1 MKKIMI
7 LGCPNVGKSSLFN
20 RLVKQKKALVLN
32 HPGLTRDILKQK
44 AAWWGKTFE
53 VWDSGGLWSKH
64 PIWGQM
70 VDKQV
75 QKFLNLCDLVLWV
88 VDGRQ
93 GLSFED
99 KNIFRLIKKSGR
111 PFLILVNKLD
121 EQKKDDFF
129 LSEFFKLGQNLL
141 PCAFESGRGVPEIV
155 EWIISQLSG
164 LSSGKG
170 TLGSSVKPADRE
182 TENIFRILVA
192 GKVNAGKSTFCN
204 QILRSPLLL
213 TSKHEGTTVDT
224 VEHVFRY
231 NNKSYI
237 LCDTAGIKKTTKN
250 KPESLARF
258 KTMQAFESSHL
269 VLLLAD
275 SMQGPLRK
283 EANILRTCLQL
294 KKPVI
299 FIYNKWDL
307 IKPPSLNAKQSKV
320 KSTAGGSKKALPL
333 KSVYRD
339 KVEQQYPFFPH
350 LPVMFTD
357 SLKGEGI
364 GQVLKKM
371 EGMRK
376 KMETRIST
384 SRLNTFLKKVI
395 TKTPPPKHGTQD
407 VKFYYLTQVSTS
419 PPHFMLFVNFP
430 KSVTHSYLK
439 FLTKQIQ
446 KEWGL
451 LSIPVKITLKAR
463 R

>member
-1 MKKIMI
+1 MKKVMI
-7 LGCPNVGKSSLFN
+7 VGCPNVGKSSLFN
-20 RLVKQKKALVLN
+20 HLVKQKRALVLN
-32 HPGLTRDILKQK
+32 HPGLTRDILKQQTT
-44 AAWWGKTFE
+44 WWGKSFE

-64 PIWGQM
+64 PIWGRV
-70 VDKQV
+70 VDEHV
-75 QKFLNLCDLVLWV
+75 QNFLHFCDLVLWV

-111 PFLILVNKLD
+111 KFLILVNKLD
-121 EQKKDDFF
+121 EQKKDAFF
-129 LSEFFKLGQNLL
+129 LADFFKLGQDFI

-155 EWIISQLSG
+155 EWIISQLSNP
-164 LSSGKG
+164 SPGKG
-170 TLGSSVKPADRE
+170 GSGSSVKTANRGTEPA
-182 TENIFRILVA
+182 FRILVA

-224 VEHVFRY
+224 VEHGFRY
-231 NNKSYI
+231 NNRHYL
-237 LCDTAGIKKTTKN
+237 LCDTAGIKKVSKD
-250 KPESLARF
+250 KVESLARF
-258 KTMQAFESSHL
+258 KTSQALESAHL
-269 VLLLAD
+269 ILLLAD
-275 SMQGPLRK
+275 STQGPARK

-307 IKPPSLNAKQSKV
+307 VKPPSLKAKQNKTKIDSPKGV
-320 KSTAGGSKKALPL
+320 RPL
-333 KSVYRD
+333 KPDYRD
-339 KVEQQYPFFPH
+339 KVGLQYPFFSH

-384 SRLNTFLKKVI
+384 SRLNTFLKTVI
-395 TKTPPPKHGTQD
+395 TKTPAPKHGTQD
-407 VKFYYLTQVSTS
+407 VKFYYLTQVNVT

-430 KSVTHSYLK
+430 KSVTSSYLK

-446 KEWGL
+446 KKWRL
-451 LSIPVKITLKAR
+451 LSIPVKISLKAR